1 MVGRIVAKII
11 VALLTVYCIT
21 VIVTYFYN
29 ISITFPFSLSEGT
42 DVPEHRLKA
51 IRLSLFA
58 TFTFFAFHYLFYG
71 SKKFYPIQVMAVML
85 FSLTIFG
92 TLSFSIEEA
101 EAVEFLQLLVWV
113 PVSLILYKVTKTD
126 FKNIFKNKLNRKN
139 TIKSSSNLG

>member
-1 MVGRIVAKII
+1 MIGRVLAKII
-11 VALLTVYCIT
+11 VLLLTIYCIS
-21 VIVTYFYN
+21 VIVAYFYN
-29 ISITFPFSLSEGT
+29 ISITFPFFLSEGT
-42 DVPEHRLKA
+42 HVPEHRLKA

-71 SKKFYPIQVMAVML
+71 SKKFYPVQVMAVMI

-126 FKNIFKNKLNRKN
+126 VKNIFKK
-139 TIKSSSNLG
+139 

>member
-1 MVGRIVAKII
+1 MIGRVLAKII
-11 VALLTVYCIT
+11 VSLLTIYCIS
-21 VIVTYFYN
+21 VMVAYFYN
-29 ISITFPFSLSEGT
+29 ISITFPFFLSEGT
-42 DVPEHRLKA
+42 HVPEHRLKA

-71 SKKFYPIQVMAVML
+71 SKKFYPGQVMAVMI

-113 PVSLILYKVTKTD
+113 PVSLILYKVTKPD
-126 FKNIFKNKLNRKN
+126 FKNIFKK
-139 TIKSSSNLG
+139 

>member
-1 MVGRIVAKII
+1 MIGRVLAKII
-11 VALLTVYCIT
+11 VSLLTIYCIS
-21 VIVTYFYN
+21 VIVAYFYN
-29 ISITFPFSLSEGT
+29 ISITFPFFLSEGT
-42 DVPEHRLKA
+42 HVPQHRLKA

-71 SKKFYPIQVMAVML
+71 SKKFYPVQVMAVMI

-113 PVSLILYKVTKTD
+113 PVSLILYKVTKPD
-126 FKNIFKNKLNRKN
+126 FKNIFKK
-139 TIKSSSNLG
+139 

>member
-1 MVGRIVAKII
+1 MIGRVLAKII
-11 VALLTVYCIT
+11 VSLLTIYCIS
-21 VIVTYFYN
+21 VIVAYFYN
-29 ISITFPFSLSEGT
+29 ISITFPFFLSEGT
-42 DVPEHRLKA
+42 HVPQHRLKA

-58 TFTFFAFHYLFYG
+58 IFTFFAFHYLFYG
-71 SKKFYPIQVMAVML
+71 SKKFYPVQVMAVMI

-126 FKNIFKNKLNRKN
+126 FKNIFKK
-139 TIKSSSNLG
+139 

>member
-1 MVGRIVAKII
+1 MIGRVLAKII
-11 VALLTVYCIT
+11 VSLLTIYCIS
-21 VIVTYFYN
+21 VIVAYFYN
-29 ISITFPFSLSEGT
+29 ISITFPFLLSEGT
-42 DVPEHRLKA
+42 HVPEHRLKA

-58 TFTFFAFHYLFYG
+58 TFTFFAFHHLFYG
-71 SKKFYPIQVMAVML
+71 SKKFYPVQVMAVMI

-126 FKNIFKNKLNRKN
+126 VKNIFKK
-139 TIKSSSNLG
+139 

>member
-1 MVGRIVAKII
+1 MIGRVLAKII
-11 VALLTVYCIT
+11 VSLLTIYCIS
-21 VIVTYFYN
+21 VIVAYFYN
-29 ISITFPFSLSEGT
+29 ISITFPFFLSEGT
-42 DVPEHRLKA
+42 HVPEHRLKA

-71 SKKFYPIQVMAVML
+71 SKKFYPVQVMAVMI

-113 PVSLILYKVTKTD
+113 PVSLILYKVTKPD
-126 FKNIFKNKLNRKN
+126 FKNILKK
-139 TIKSSSNLG
+139 

>member
-1 MVGRIVAKII
+1 MIGRILAKII
-11 VALLTVYCIT
+11 VSLLTIYCIS
-21 VIVTYFYN
+21 VIVAYFYN

-42 DVPEHRLKA
+42 HVPEHRLKA

-71 SKKFYPIQVMAVML
+71 SKKFYPVQVMAVMI

-113 PVSLILYKVTKTD
+113 PVSLILYKVTKPD
-126 FKNIFKNKLNRKN
+126 FKNIFKK
-139 TIKSSSNLG
+139 

>member
-1 MVGRIVAKII
+1 MIGRVLAKII
-11 VALLTVYCIT
+11 VSLLIIYCIS
-21 VIVTYFYN
+21 VIVAYFYN
-29 ISITFPFSLSEGT
+29 ISITFPFFLSEGT
-42 DVPEHRLKA
+42 HVPEHRLKA

-71 SKKFYPIQVMAVML
+71 SKKFYPVQVMAVMI

-113 PVSLILYKVTKTD
+113 PVSLVLYKAAKTD
-126 FKNIFKNKLNRKN
+126 FKNIFKK
-139 TIKSSSNLG
+139 

>member
-1 MVGRIVAKII
+1 MIGRVLAKII
-11 VALLTVYCIT
+11 VSLLTIYCIS
-21 VIVTYFYN
+21 VIVAYFYN
-29 ISITFPFSLSEGT
+29 ISITFPFFLSEGT
-42 DVPEHRLKA
+42 HVPEHRLKA

-71 SKKFYPIQVMAVML
+71 SKKFYPGQVMAVMI

-113 PVSLILYKVTKTD
+113 PVSLVLYKAAKTD
-126 FKNIFKNKLNRKN
+126 FKNIFKK
-139 TIKSSSNLG
+139 

>member
-1 MVGRIVAKII
+1 MIGRVLAKII
-11 VALLTVYCIT
+11 VSLLTIYCIS
-21 VIVTYFYN
+21 VIVAYFYN
-29 ISITFPFSLSEGT
+29 ISITFPFFLSEGT
-42 DVPEHRLKA
+42 HVPEHRLKA

-71 SKKFYPIQVMAVML
+71 SKKFYPVQVMAVML

-126 FKNIFKNKLNRKN
+126 VKNIFKK
-139 TIKSSSNLG
+139 

>member
-1 MVGRIVAKII
+1 MIGRVLAKII
-11 VALLTVYCIT
+11 VSLLTIYCIS
-21 VIVTYFYN
+21 VIVAYFYN
-29 ISITFPFSLSEGT
+29 ISITFPFFLSEGT
-42 DVPEHRLKA
+42 HVPEHRLKA

-71 SKKFYPIQVMAVML
+71 SKKFYPVQVMAVMI

-92 TLSFSIEEA
+92 TLSFPIEEA

-126 FKNIFKNKLNRKN
+126 VKNIFKK
-139 TIKSSSNLG
+139 

>member
-1 MVGRIVAKII
+1 MIGRVLAKII
-11 VALLTVYCIT
+11 VSLLTIYCIS
-21 VIVTYFYN
+21 VIVAYFYN
-29 ISITFPFSLSEGT
+29 ISITFPFFLSEGT
-42 DVPEHRLKA
+42 HVPENRLKA
-51 IRLSLFA
+51 IRLSVFA

-71 SKKFYPIQVMAVML
+71 SKKFYPVQVMAVMI

-126 FKNIFKNKLNRKN
+126 VKNIFKK
-139 TIKSSSNLG
+139 

>member
-21 VIVTYFYN
+21 VIVAYFHN
-29 ISITFPFSLSEGT
+29 ISITFPFSLFEGT

-71 SKKFYPIQVMAVML
+71 SKKI
-85 FSLTIFG
+85 
-92 TLSFSIEEA
+92 LSNPS
-101 EAVEFLQLLVWV
+101 
-113 PVSLILYKVTKTD
+113 YD
-126 FKNIFKNKLNRKN
+126 
-139 TIKSSSNLG
+139 SNVV

>member
-1 MVGRIVAKII
+1 MIGRVLAKII
-11 VALLTVYCIT
+11 VSLLTIYCIS
-21 VIVTYFYN
+21 VIVAYFYN
-29 ISITFPFSLSEGT
+29 MSITFPFSVSEGT
-42 DVPEHRLKA
+42 YVPEHRLKA

-71 SKKFYPIQVMAVML
+71 SKKFYPVQVMAVMI

-113 PVSLILYKVTKTD
+113 PVSLILYKVTKPD
-126 FKNIFKNKLNRKN
+126 FKNIFKK
-139 TIKSSSNLG
+139 

>member
-21 VIVTYFYN
+21 VIVAYFYN
-29 ISITFPFSLSEGT
+29 ISIIFPFSLSEGT

-71 SKKFYPIQVMAVML
+71 SKKFYPIQVMTVML

-92 TLSFSIEEA
+92 TLRFSIEEA

-113 PVSLILYKVTKTD
+113 PVSLVLCKAAKTD
-126 FKNIFKNKLNRKN
+126 FKNIFQK
-139 TIKSSSNLG
+139 

>member
-1 MVGRIVAKII
+1 MIGRVLAKII
-11 VALLTVYCIT
+11 VSLLTIYCIS
-21 VIVTYFYN
+21 VIVAYFYN
-29 ISITFPFSLSEGT
+29 ISITFPFFLSEGT
-42 DVPEHRLKA
+42 HVPEHRLKA

-71 SKKFYPIQVMAVML
+71 SKKFYPGQVMAVMI

-113 PVSLILYKVTKTD
+113 PVSLILYKVTKPD
-126 FKNIFKNKLNRKN
+126 FKNIFKK
-139 TIKSSSNLG
+139 

>member
-1 MVGRIVAKII
+1 MIGGVLAKII
-11 VALLTVYCIT
+11 VSLLTIYCIS
-21 VIVTYFYN
+21 VIVAYFYN
-29 ISITFPFSLSEGT
+29 ISITFPFFLSEGT
-42 DVPEHRLKA
+42 HVPQHRLKA

-71 SKKFYPIQVMAVML
+71 SKKFYPVQVMAVMI

-113 PVSLILYKVTKTD
+113 PVSLILYKVTKPD
-126 FKNIFKNKLNRKN
+126 FKNIFKK
-139 TIKSSSNLG
+139 